1 MSAVDRKSAGADRKS
16 ADADQKSADGGLE
29 LYGLDFLG

>member
-1 MSAVDRKSAGADRKS
+1 MSAVDRKSADADRKS
-16 ADADQKSADGGLE
+16 ADADRKSADGGLE